1 MTISI
6 ENLGTVNA
14 NKVWI
19 GNLVVWFS
27 YKTPVGFSF
36 HGKRVCRQNEWSTTT
51 GKLLNDIEPDHSL
64 RVTGEEFQKLLAQ
77 AELDNAREM
86 LPD

>member
-14 NKVWI
+14 NKVWV

-36 HGKRVCRQNEWSTTT
+36 HGKRVCRQNDWSTTT

-64 RVTGEEFQKLLAQ
+64 RVNGEVFQKLLAQ
-77 AELDNAREM
+77 AEIDNAREM